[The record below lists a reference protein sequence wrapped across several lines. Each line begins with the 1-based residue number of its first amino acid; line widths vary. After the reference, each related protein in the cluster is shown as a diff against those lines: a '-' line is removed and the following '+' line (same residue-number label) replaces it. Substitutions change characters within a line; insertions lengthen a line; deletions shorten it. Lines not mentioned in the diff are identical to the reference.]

1 MKKIISALSAV
12 LIAVSSFGTSLTA
25 SAEAAE
31 RQTPSGIA
39 YSDIGSSID
48 SFIKEREAG
57 LASCAVSVFDS
68 DGVIYNGYYGY
79 ADIEN
84 DVKADEQ
91 TVYEWGSTSKMLVW
105 TSVMQQWERGN
116 IDLEADIRTYLPD
129 GFLTK
134 LQYPDEKITML
145 DLMSHKAG
153 FQESF
158 YENQEAAPDDVYD
171 SLEDAVRACEC
182 WQAFHVGEYTA
193 YSNWGTAL
201 AAYIVEQTSGENYVT
216 YVNENIF
223 EPLGME
229 HSSIDPL
236 QRDNE
241 WVAQKRHELKCYC
254 RFADPKDN
262 LDFGE
267 CRYAVQLFPVGAC
280 MSTLEDISRFGQAFV
295 AEDCPLFE
303 NDFTRDEMFGATSF
317 YGDTDIAKNCHGLWT
332 NQYKVETL
340 GHGGNTAGCTAEL
353 EFDPISGLGIAVLTN
368 ECGETAFCSGIPVM
382 LYGHFSDREGFDSYN
397 GTGED
402 ISGVYYTKR
411 TICEGAS
418 KASQYMGQVFPLS
431 KNDDGTYSV
440 KVLGYSFMDGIEFEP
455 VAPNQYIYKDNG
467 REMFVYINDG
477 VFEMGYMDNIRS
489 STGIMPSVSVYG
501 FILFGLVCLLTVIIR
516 LIVRLVRKL
525 RKSDK
530 RYTTADKQ
538 ILSQQMIFAVSGIIY
553 AVFLLYTAGAGGRAF
568 VTVSCILATL
578 LGIFSLANGGVL
590 CYNTIKGDVKART
603 KLKQFIW
610 SALCIAYAVFML
622 VMQTY
627 CFWKL

>member
-12 LIAVSSFGTSLTA
+12 ILAAASFGTSLTA
-25 SAEAAE
+25 SAETAE
-31 RQTPSGIA
+31 KQTPSGIT
-39 YSDIGSSID
+39 YSDIGGSID
-48 SFIKEREAG
+48 SYIKEREAG
-57 LASCAVSVFDS
+57 LASCAVSVFDA
-68 DGVIYNGYYGY
+68 DGVVYDGYYGY

-84 DVKADEQ
+84 DIAANSD

-116 IDLEADIRTYLPD
+116 IDLEADIRDYLPD

-134 LQYPDEKITML
+134 LQYPDEKITMIN
-145 DLMSHKAG
+145 LMSHNAG

-171 SLEDAVRACEC
+171 TLEDAVKACEC
-182 WQAFHVGEYTA
+182 WQASHVGEYTV

-201 AAYIVEQTSGENYVT
+201 AAYIVEQTSGIDYVT
-216 YVNENIF
+216 YVNKNIF
-223 EPLGME
+223 VPLGME
-229 HSSIDPL
+229 HSSIDP
-236 QRDNE
+236 QQKDNE
-241 WVAQKRHELKCYC
+241 WVAEKRPELKCYG
-254 RFADPKDN
+254 RYEDEKYNEDY
-262 LDFGE
+262 GE
-267 CRYAVQLFPVGAC
+267 CRYAVQLFPAGAC
-280 MSTLEDISRFGQAFV
+280 MSTLGDLSKFGQAFV
-295 AEDCPLFE
+295 TEDCPLFE
-303 NDFTRDEMFGATSF
+303 NDSTRDEMFKATSYF
-317 YGDTDIAKNCHGLWT
+317 GDSDVTKTCHGLWT
-332 NQYKVETL
+332 EQRKVQTL
-340 GHGGNTAGCTAEL
+340 GHGGNTGGCTAEL

-368 ECGETAFCSGIPVM
+368 EPGETAFCSGIPVL
-382 LYGHFSDREGFDSYN
+382 LYGSLSDREGYGSFD
-397 GTGED
+397 GTAED
-402 ISGVYYTKR
+402 ISGVYYTR
-411 TICEGAS
+411 RAIIDGAAS
-418 KASQYMGQVFPLS
+418 ASQYMGQIFPLS

-440 KVLGYSFMDGIEFEP
+440 KILGFTFADGIEFVP
-455 VAPNQYIYKDNG
+455 VAPHQYIYKDNG
-467 REMFVYINDG
+467 REKFVYIKDG
-477 VFEMGYMDNIRS
+477 VLELGFMDDIRS
-489 STGIMPSVSVYG
+489 STGILPFASIWG
-501 FILFGLVCLLTVIIR
+501 FILFGIVCLLTLIIKLIVHIIR
-516 LIVRLVRKL
+516 KI

-578 LGIFSLANGGVL
+578 LGIVSLANGGVL

-610 SALCIAYAVFML
+610 TALCIAYAVFML

>member
-91 TVYEWGSTSKMLVW
+91 TVYEWGSTSKMPVW

-578 LGIFSLANGGVL
+578 LGIVSLANGGVL

>member
-1 MKKIISALSAV
+1 MKKIISALSSV
-12 LIAVSSFGTSLTA
+12 LLAVSSFGTSLTA

-39 YSDIGSSID
+39 YSDIGGSID

-57 LASCAVSVFDS
+57 LASCEVSVFDS

-79 ADIEN
+79 SDIEN
-84 DVKADEQ
+84 NVAADEN

-116 IDLEADIRTYLPD
+116 IDLEADIRDYLPD

-171 SLEDAVRACEC
+171 SLEDAVKACEC
-182 WQAFHVGEYTA
+182 WQAFHVGDYTA

-201 AAYIVEQTSGENYVT
+201 AAYIVEQTSGEDYVT

-254 RFADPKDN
+254 RLADPKDN

-303 NDFTRDEMFGATSF
+303 NDFTRDEMFRATSF

-340 GHGGNTAGCTAEL
+340 GHGGNTAGCTANL

-440 KVLGYSFMDGIEFEP
+440 KILGYSFMDGIEFEP

-467 REMFVYINDG
+467 REKFVYIKDG
-477 VFEMGYMDNIRS
+477 VFELGFMDNIRS
-489 STGIMPSVSVYG
+489 STGILPFASIWG
-501 FILFGLVCLLTVIIR
+501 FILFGIVCLLTLIIKLIVHIIR
-516 LIVRLVRKL
+516 KI

-578 LGIFSLANGGVL
+578 LGIVSLANGGVL

-610 SALCIAYAVFML
+610 SALCIACAVFML

>member
-12 LIAVSSFGTSLTA
+12 LLAVSSFGTSLTA

-39 YSDIGSSID
+39 YSDIGGSID

-57 LASCAVSVFDS
+57 LASCEVSVFDS

-84 DVKADEQ
+84 DVKADAQ

-158 YENQEAAPDDVYD
+158 YENQEAAPDDVYN
-171 SLEDAVRACEC
+171 SLEDAVKACEC
-182 WQAFHVGEYTA
+182 WQAFHVGDYTA

-201 AAYIVEQTSGENYVT
+201 AAYIVEQTSGEDYVT

-241 WVAQKRHELKCYC
+241 WVAQKRHELKCY
-254 RFADPKDN
+254 RRLADPKDN

-332 NQYKVETL
+332 NQYKVEAL
-340 GHGGNTAGCTAEL
+340 GHGGNTAGCTANL

-411 TICEGAS
+411 TICEGAA

-440 KVLGYSFMDGIEFEP
+440 KILGFTFADGIEFVP
-455 VAPNQYIYKDNG
+455 VAPHQYIYKDNG
-467 REMFVYINDG
+467 REKFVYIKDG
-477 VFEMGYMDNIRS
+477 VLELGFMDNIRS

-501 FILFGLVCLLTVIIR
+501 FILFGLVCLLTVIIK

-538 ILSQQMIFAVSGIIY
+538 ILSQQMIFAVSGIIFGI
-553 AVFLLYTAGAGGRAF
+553 FLLYTAGAGGRAF
-568 VTVSCILATL
+568 VTVSCILAAIL
-578 LGIFSLANGGVL
+578 CIISLANGGVL
-590 CYNTIKGDVKART
+590 CYNTIKGDVKTRT
-603 KLKQFIW
+603 KVKQYIW
-610 SALCIAYAVFML
+610 AVLCIVYTVFMV

>member
-12 LIAVSSFGTSLTA
+12 ILAAALFGTSLTA
-25 SAEAAE
+25 SAETAE
-31 RQTPSGIA
+31 KQTPSGIT
-39 YSDIGSSID
+39 YSDIGGSID
-48 SFIKEREAG
+48 SYIKEREAG
-57 LASCAVSVFDS
+57 LASCAVSVFDA
-68 DGVIYNGYYGY
+68 DGVVYDGYYGY

-84 DVKADEQ
+84 DIAANSD

-116 IDLEADIRTYLPD
+116 IDLEADIRDYLPD

-134 LQYPDEKITML
+134 LQYPDEKITMIN
-145 DLMSHKAG
+145 LMSHNAG

-171 SLEDAVRACEC
+171 TLEDAVKACEC
-182 WQAFHVGEYTA
+182 WQASHVGEYTV

-201 AAYIVEQTSGENYVT
+201 AAYIVEQTSGIDYVT
-216 YVNENIF
+216 YVNKNIF
-223 EPLGME
+223 VPLGME
-229 HSSIDPL
+229 HSSIDP
-236 QRDNE
+236 QQKDNE
-241 WVAQKRHELKCYC
+241 WVAEKRPELKCYG
-254 RFADPKDN
+254 RYEDEKYNEDY
-262 LDFGE
+262 GE
-267 CRYAVQLFPVGAC
+267 CRYAVQLFPAGAC
-280 MSTLEDISRFGQAFV
+280 MSTLGDLSKFGQAFV
-295 AEDCPLFE
+295 TEDCPLFE
-303 NDFTRDEMFGATSF
+303 NDSTRDEMFKATSYF
-317 YGDTDIAKNCHGLWT
+317 GDSDVTKTCHGLWT
-332 NQYKVETL
+332 EQRKVQTL
-340 GHGGNTAGCTAEL
+340 GHGGNTGGCTAEL

-368 ECGETAFCSGIPVM
+368 EPGETAFCSGIPVL
-382 LYGHFSDREGFDSYN
+382 LYGSLSDREGYGSFD
-397 GTGED
+397 GTAED
-402 ISGVYYTKR
+402 ISGVYYTR
-411 TICEGAS
+411 RAIIDGAAS
-418 KASQYMGQVFPLS
+418 ASQYMGQIFPLS

-440 KVLGYSFMDGIEFEP
+440 KILGFTFADGIEFVP
-455 VAPNQYIYKDNG
+455 VAPHQYIYKDNG
-467 REMFVYINDG
+467 REKFVYIKDG
-477 VFEMGYMDNIRS
+477 VLELGFMDNIRS
-489 STGIMPSVSVYG
+489 STGILPFASIWG
-501 FILFGLVCLLTVIIR
+501 FILFGIVCLLTLIIKLIVHIIR
-516 LIVRLVRKL
+516 KI

-578 LGIFSLANGGVL
+578 LGIVSLVNGGVL

-610 SALCIAYAVFML
+610 TALCIAYAVFML

>member
-12 LIAVSSFGTSLTA
+12 LLAVSSFGTSLTA

-39 YSDIGSSID
+39 YSDIGGSID

-57 LASCAVSVFDS
+57 LASCEVSVFDS

-79 ADIEN
+79 SDIEN
-84 DVKADEQ
+84 NVAADEN

-171 SLEDAVRACEC
+171 SLEDAVKACEC

-201 AAYIVEQTSGENYVT
+201 AAFIVEQTSGEDYVT

-241 WVAQKRHELKCYC
+241 WVAQKRHELK
-254 RFADPKDN
+254 
-262 LDFGE
+262 
-267 CRYAVQLFPVGAC
+267 
-280 MSTLEDISRFGQAFV
+280 
-295 AEDCPLFE
+295 
-303 NDFTRDEMFGATSF
+303 
-317 YGDTDIAKNCHGLWT
+317 
-332 NQYKVETL
+332 
-340 GHGGNTAGCTAEL
+340 
-353 EFDPISGLGIAVLTN
+353 
-368 ECGETAFCSGIPVM
+368 
-382 LYGHFSDREGFDSYN
+382 
-397 GTGED
+397 
-402 ISGVYYTKR
+402 
-411 TICEGAS
+411 
-418 KASQYMGQVFPLS
+418 
-431 KNDDGTYSV
+431 
-440 KVLGYSFMDGIEFEP
+440 
-455 VAPNQYIYKDNG
+455 
-467 REMFVYINDG
+467 
-477 VFEMGYMDNIRS
+477 
-489 STGIMPSVSVYG
+489 
-501 FILFGLVCLLTVIIR
+501 
-516 LIVRLVRKL
+516 
-525 RKSDK
+525 
-530 RYTTADKQ
+530 
-538 ILSQQMIFAVSGIIY
+538 
-553 AVFLLYTAGAGGRAF
+553 
-568 VTVSCILATL
+568 
-578 LGIFSLANGGVL
+578 
-590 CYNTIKGDVKART
+590 
-603 KLKQFIW
+603 
-610 SALCIAYAVFML
+610 
-622 VMQTY
+622 
-627 CFWKL
+627 

>member
-31 RQTPSGIA
+31 KQTPSGIA

-84 DVKADEQ
+84 DVKADAQ

-171 SLEDAVRACEC
+171 SLEDAVKACEC

-201 AAYIVEQTSGENYVT
+201 AAYIVEQTSGEDYVT

-241 WVAQKRHELKCYC
+241 WVAQKRHELKCYG

-262 LDFGE
+262 MDLGE

-280 MSTLEDISRFGQAFV
+280 ISTLEDISRFGQAFV
-295 AEDCPLFE
+295 AEDCPLFK
-303 NDFTRDEMFGATSF
+303 NDLTRDEMFGATSF
-317 YGDTDIAKNCHGLWT
+317 YGDTDIVKNCHGLWT

-368 ECGETAFCSGIPVM
+368 ECGETAFCSGIPVL
-382 LYGHFSDREGFDSYN
+382 LYGHYTDRENVSGYDN
-397 GTGED
+397 EAED
-402 ISGVYYTKR
+402 ISGVYYSKR
-411 TICEGAS
+411 SICDGA
-418 KASQYMGQVFPLS
+418 ASGIQYMGSVFPLS
-431 KNDDGTYSV
+431 RNDDGSYSV
-440 KVLGYSFMDGIEFEP
+440 KLFGITFNDSIKFIP
-455 VAPNQYIYKDNG
+455 VGENQYIYDSNG
-467 REMFVYINDG
+467 MEMFVYVRDG
-477 VFEMGYMDNIRS
+477 VYEMGYMDYVRS
-489 STGIMPSVSVYG
+489 STGSLPTVINCG
-501 FILFGLVCLLTVIIR
+501 FIVFGILCLVTLLIKLTAFA
-516 LIVRLVRKL
+516 VRKL

-530 RYTTADKQ
+530 KYTKADKMV
-538 ILSQQMIFAVSGIIY
+538 LAQQEIFAGSGIIY
-553 AVFLLYTAGAGGRAF
+553 ALFTMFISSTPTKAFLM
-568 VTVSCILATL
+568 VSCLLAAA
-578 LGIFSLANGGVL
+578 LGILSLANGGNL
-590 CYNTIKGDVKART
+590 CYNTIKSDVRTRT
-603 KLKQFIW
+603 KIKQYIW
-610 SALCIAYAVFML
+610 AALCFAYTVFIAT
-622 VMQTY
+622 MQLY

>member
-467 REMFVYINDG
+467 REMFVYNNDG

-578 LGIFSLANGGVL
+578 LGIVSLANGGVL
-590 CYNTIKGDVKART
+590 CYNTIKGDV
-603 KLKQFIW
+603 
-610 SALCIAYAVFML
+610 
-622 VMQTY
+622 
-627 CFWKL
+627 